1 MSAELKTKVSV
12 VHRDEFRNR
21 VEERDGGKARS
32 IQTTKLDKYEKMTEK
47 GYKSLVS
54 GRSAPP
60 STPMITREDAI
71 AEILNGLTMPDQHV
85 EHTLPYV
92 PDFQREILAVT
103 EGKNMLAVVQ
113 RYSALKKVIESHIY
127 EAKKLLKPENM
138 SQVPASLIPDVHAH
152 LAELKNTLADCVR
165 QLELS
170 KLYYSAEIAD
180 ARAKDEEE

>member
-1 MSAELKTKVSV
+1 MSAGLKTKVSI
-12 VHRDEFRNR
+12 VHRNEFRNR

-32 IQTTKLDKYEKMTEK
+32 IQTTKLDKYEKMTQE
-47 GYKSLVS
+47 GYKTLVS
-54 GRSAPP
+54 GKTASSSGP
-60 STPMITREDAI
+60 TITREDAI
-71 AEILNGLTMPDQHV
+71 AEILDGLVIPDQYV

-92 PDFQREILAVT
+92 PNFQREILVLT
-103 EGKNMLAVVQ
+103 EGKNMSAVVE

-138 SQVPASLIPDVHAH
+138 SQLPASLIPDVHAH
-152 LAELKNTLADCVR
+152 LAELKNTLADCVK

-170 KLYYSAEIAD
+170 KVYYSAEIAD